1 MIWKNCAALDD
12 LLEMSIY
19 PRARINRF
27 AALII
32 FVMCPFHVLCG
43 FHQAANSQ
51 GLGIPQDSTSSEPV
65 FHEAIV
71 PFLKQHCESC
81 HSGEEPEAKFDVT
94 EFYEPTHVAK
104 LLTSWQFLVSRV
116 TIGDMPPA
124 EQSERPSE
132 KDISQLIDWT
142 NHFRAEQA
150 RKGKG
155 DPGLVSMRRLN
166 HSEYN
171 YAIEDLT
178 GHDIRPTSSFP
189 IDPANEA
196 GFDNS
201 AESLTITPAL
211 VTKYLDAA
219 RFVSEHM
226 LLVPDGIRFAS
237 HPVVTETD
245 RDKYCVQRIV
255 DFYQKQPTK
264 LADYLVGCWD
274 IEKSGKLLSE
284 VAKTRGL
291 SEKYLYSVY
300 TVIKNESFDYGPMA
314 VVQERWQSEILTCA
328 DEHDAHRAARSL
340 NKFITEYREK
350 LAPVVP
356 SLQGTRGLHE
366 GSQTVVLWRNRE
378 VAKLRQS
385 CRQDIFELSEN
396 QSDSQ
401 ESDQNKLGK
410 NKRGRNRADGN
421 KEDAANAPLLLERDR
436 AHLTDHL
443 DQIKSSYEKFC
454 ELFPDAFMIIERGRH
469 YANEGNVESK
479 GRLLSAGFHSMM
491 GYFRD
496 DQPLCNLILDDKGNE
511 ELNQLWRELELIALT
526 PIRQYAGFI
535 WFERAESSFIREPQF
550 HFVRA
555 EDKDANSE
563 EKIRRFGEVFL
574 EKIRSG
580 KPSPELIEAVEYHF
594 ADMNRQIRGLEKEL
608 VENEPKQLDA
618 LMRFASKAF
627 RRTLTQEEERS
638 LRGFYQSS
646 RQLPAAD
653 HRSAM
658 EDTLAAILVSPNFLY
673 RWDLKTVDDA
683 RVPLSGLELA
693 SRLSFFLW
701 GSGPDRQLMES
712 VEKGELSEIETL
724 QKHTQR
730 MLSDERSKRMIQEFL
745 GNWLDFRRFESHNG
759 VDRER
764 FASFDDEIRTAMA
777 REPIETFWDLLQR
790 DGSLDELIQSDHV
803 VVNSTLAKY
812 YGMKWPGDILEKG
825 RWMRLDGAAKVNRS
839 GLLTMGV
846 FLTQNSPGLRTS
858 PVKRGYW
865 VVRKLLGE
873 KIPPPPP
880 NVPELPD
887 SEHDTGDLTLREVL
901 ARHREHPSCSAC
913 HNRFDAAG
921 LLLEGFDPIGRP
933 RDSDLAGRVVSAA
946 ATMPE
951 GTEADGWA
959 GLRDYIVTTRMEEFR
974 RNFCENLV
982 AYALGRTLVVSDDLL
997 VEEMMEQLKQNNNR
1011 VRAALEHLIQS
1022 PQFLNKR
1029 GSPNAAQPLA
1039 NNAVR

>member
-1 MIWKNCAALDD
+1 MFPHASIRQIAALC
-12 LLEMSIY
+12 
-19 PRARINRF
+19 IN
-27 AALII
+27 ALILI
-32 FVMCPFHVLCG
+32 SVLSSLSNVAESQEIIDR
-43 FHQAANSQ
+43 HNAINSE
-51 GLGIPQDSTSSEPV
+51 LEFNDS
-65 FHEAIV
+65 IV
-71 PFLKQHCESC
+71 PLLKQHCESC

-132 KDISQLIDWT
+132 KDISKLAEWT
-142 NHFRAEQA
+142 KHFRAEQA
-150 RKGKG
+150 LQGRG
-155 DPGLVSMRRLN
+155 DPGLVAMRRLN
-166 HSEYN
+166 HAEFN

-219 RFVSEHM
+219 RFVSDHM
-226 LLVPDGIRFAS
+226 LLVPDGIRFAP

-264 LADYLVGCWD
+264 LADYFVGCWD
-274 IEKSGKLLSE
+274 IVKSGGSLNE
-284 VAKTRGL
+284 VAKRRGL
-291 SEKYLYSVY
+291 SPKYLDSIYSAINNASY
-300 TVIKNESFDYGPMA
+300 DYGPME
-314 VVQERWQSEILTCA
+314 VIEERWRSEVLPCVEEK
-328 DEHDAHRAARSL
+328 DAARASRSL
-340 NKFITEYREK
+340 SKFISEYREK

-385 CRQDIFELSEN
+385 CRSDIFKPSDEQTADQDSVEN
-396 QSDSQ
+396 KGN
-401 ESDQNKLGK
+401 ESNSSI
-410 NKRGRNRADGN
+410 
-421 KEDAANAPLLLERDR
+421 LLERDR
-436 AHLTDHL
+436 AHLADHL
-443 DQIKSSYEKFC
+443 EQIKASYNKFC
-454 ELFPDAFMIIERGRH
+454 ELFPDAFMIVERGRH

-496 DQPLCNLILDDKGNE
+496 DQPLCNLILDDAGNE
-511 ELNQLWRELELIALT
+511 ELNKLWRELELIALT

-563 EKIRRFGEVFL
+563 DKIRRFGEVFL
-574 EKIRSG
+574 EKIMSG
-580 KPSPELIEAVEYHF
+580 KPSPLLIDAVEYHF
-594 ADMNRQIRGLEKEL
+594 ADMNRQIRSLEKEL
-608 VENEPKQLDA
+608 TANEPKQLDA
-618 LMRFASKAF
+618 LMQFASKAF
-627 RRTLTQEEERS
+627 RRSLAQEEEES
-638 LRGFYQSS
+638 LRGFYESS
-646 RQLPAAD
+646 RQLPSAD

-673 RWDLKTVDDA
+673 RWDLKTTDDV
-683 RVPLSGLELA
+683 RVPLTDLELA

-701 GSGPDRQLMES
+701 GSGPDEQLMES
-712 VEKGELSEIETL
+712 VRKGNLSERETL
-724 QKHTQR
+724 RKHTQR
-730 MLSDERSKRMIQEFL
+730 MLNDERSKRMIQEFL

-777 REPIETFWDLLQR
+777 REPIETFWNLLQR
-790 DGSLDELIQSDHV
+790 DGSLDELIKSDHV
-803 VVNSTLAKY
+803 VVNPTLAKY
-812 YGMKWPGDILEKG
+812 YGMKWPGDVLDKN
-825 RWMRLDGAAKVNRS
+825 RWMRLDGATKAGRS
-839 GLLTMGV
+839 GMLTMGV

-901 ARHREHPSCSAC
+901 ARHREHPSCAAC

-933 RDSDLAGRVVSAA
+933 RDSDLAGRAISSA

-951 GTEADGWA
+951 GSEAEGWA
-959 GLRDYIVTTRMEEFR
+959 GLRDYIVTTRMDEFR

-997 VEEMMEQLKQNNNR
+997 VEEMMEQLKRNNNR
-1011 VRAALEHLIQS
+1011 VRAALEHLIES

-1029 GSPNAAQPLA
+1029 GS
-1039 NNAVR
+1039 R

>member
-1 MIWKNCAALDD
+1 MIWKNSAVHED
-12 LLEMSIY
+12 LLEIPML
-19 PRARINRF
+19 PLARTNRF
-27 AALII
+27 APLST
-32 FVMCPFHVLCG
+32 VVLCLFLVVFG

-51 GLGIPQDSTSSEPV
+51 GVDIPNDSINTEPL

-81 HSGEEPEAKFDVT
+81 HSGVEPEAKFDIT
-94 EFYEPTHVAK
+94 EYYEPAHVAK
-104 LLTSWQFLVSRV
+104 LLNSWQFLVSRV

-124 EQSERPSE
+124 EQTERPSE
-132 KDISQLIDWT
+132 ADIKNLVEWT
-142 NHFRAEQA
+142 KHFRAEQA
-150 RKGKG
+150 LKGKD
-155 DPGLVSMRRLN
+155 DPGLVAMRRLN

-226 LLVPDGIRFAS
+226 LLVPEGIRFAP

-264 LADYLVGCWD
+264 LADYFVGCWD
-274 IEKSGKLLSE
+274 IEKSGKSLSE

-291 SEKYLYSVY
+291 SEKYLNTIY
-300 TVIKNESFDYGPMA
+300 TVIKNEPFEHGPMA
-314 VVQERWQSEILTCA
+314 VILERWKGEILTCA
-328 DEHDAHRAARSL
+328 DENEAHREARSL
-340 NKFITEYREK
+340 TKFITEYREK

-385 CRQDIFELSEN
+385 CRQDIFELSDN
-396 QSDSQ
+396 QSDNQESVSQ
-401 ESDQNKLGK
+401 ESDQSKSEKNRRARNKAGK
-410 NKRGRNRADGN
+410 DKR
-421 KEDAANAPLLLERDR
+421 AASDTPLLLERDR
-436 AHLTDHL
+436 ANLTDHL
-443 DQIKSSYEKFC
+443 EQIKLSYEKFC
-454 ELFPDAFMIIERGRH
+454 ELFPDAFMIVERGRH

-496 DQPLCNLILDDKGNE
+496 DQPLCNLILDDADNK
-511 ELNQLWRELELIALT
+511 ELNKLWRELELIALT

-574 EKIRSG
+574 EKIKGG
-580 KPSPELIEAVEYHF
+580 KPSPQLIEAVEYHF

-618 LMRFASKAF
+618 LIQFASRAF
-627 RRTLTQEEERS
+627 RRSLTQGEERS

-673 RWDLKTVDDA
+673 RWDLKTVNDS
-683 RVPLSGLELA
+683 RVPLSDLELA

-701 GSGPDRQLMES
+701 GSGPDETLMKS
-712 VEKGELSEIETL
+712 VEQGDLSKVETL
-724 QKHTQR
+724 QRHSQR
-730 MLSDERSKRMIQEFL
+730 MLSDKRSKRMIQEFL

-764 FASFDDEIRTAMA
+764 FASFDDEIRTAMS
-777 REPIETFWDLLQR
+777 REPIETFWNLLQR
-790 DGSLDELIQSDHV
+790 DGSLDELIQSDHI
-803 VVNSTLAKY
+803 VVNPTLAKY
-812 YGMKWPGDILEKG
+812 YGIRWPGDVLDKD
-825 RWMRLDGAAKVNRS
+825 RWMRLDGASKANRS
-839 GLLTMGV
+839 GMLTMGV

-901 ARHREHPSCSAC
+901 ARHREHPSCAAC

-933 RDSDLAGRVVSAA
+933 RDADLAGRAISAA

-951 GTEADGWA
+951 GAEAEGWA

-982 AYALGRTLVVSDDLL
+982 AYALGRTLLVSDDLL
-997 VEEMMEQLKQNNNR
+997 VEEMMEKLKQNNNR
-1011 VRAALEHLIQS
+1011 VSVALEYLVQS

-1029 GSPNAAQPLA
+1029 GSPQFSK
-1039 NNAVR
+1039 

>member
-1 MIWKNCAALDD
+1 MIWKNCAALED
-12 LLEMSIY
+12 LQELPMLSLY
-19 PRARINRF
+19 RTNQF
-27 AALII
+27 APLST
-32 FVMCPFHVLCG
+32 VVLCLFFVVFG
-43 FHQAANSQ
+43 FQQIANSQ
-51 GLGIPQDSTSSEPV
+51 SLDFPLDSTNSEAL
-65 FHEAIV
+65 FHETIV

-81 HSGEEPEAKFDVT
+81 HSGGEPEAKFDIT
-94 EFYEPTHVAK
+94 EYYEQAHVAQ

-124 EQSERPSE
+124 EQTDRPAE
-132 KDISQLIDWT
+132 VDIKKLVEWT
-142 NHFRAEQA
+142 KQFRAEQA
-150 RKGKG
+150 RKGKD
-155 DPGLVSMRRLN
+155 DPGLVAMRRLN

-178 GHDIRPTSSFP
+178 GHNIRPTSSFP

-226 LLVPDGIRFAS
+226 LLVPEGIRFAP

-264 LADYLVGCWD
+264 LADYFVGCWV
-274 IEKSGKLLSE
+274 IEKSGKSVSE
-284 VAKTRGL
+284 IAKTRGL
-291 SEKYLYSVY
+291 SERYLNSIYS
-300 TVIKNESFDYGPMA
+300 VIKNESFEYGPMA
-314 VVQERWQSEILTCA
+314 VILERWKEEILTCA
-328 DEHDAHRAARSL
+328 EETDAYRAARSL
-340 NKFITEYREK
+340 SKFITEYREK

-385 CRQDIFELSEN
+385 CRQDIFELSDN
-396 QSDSQ
+396 KSDNQ
-401 ESDQNKLGK
+401 ESVSLDSDQSKSQK
-410 NKRGRNRADGN
+410 NRRGRNRAGKD
-421 KEDAANAPLLLERDR
+421 KPDSSDTPLLLERDR
-436 AHLTDHL
+436 AHLADHL

-454 ELFPDAFMIIERGRH
+454 ELFPDAFMIVERGRH
-469 YANEGNVESK
+469 YANEGNVEGK

-496 DQPLCNLILDDKGNE
+496 DQPLCNLILDDAENK
-511 ELNQLWRELELIALT
+511 ELNELWRELELIALT

-563 EKIRRFGEVFL
+563 DKIRRFGEVFL
-574 EKIRSG
+574 EKIKSG
-580 KPSPELIEAVEYHF
+580 KPSPQLIEAVEYHF

-608 VENEPKQLDA
+608 LENEPKQLDA
-618 LMRFASKAF
+618 LIQFASRAF
-627 RRTLTQEEERS
+627 RRSLTQEEERS

-673 RWDLKTVDDA
+673 RWDLKTVYDS
-683 RVPLSGLELA
+683 RVSLSDLELA

-701 GSGPDRQLMES
+701 GSGPDEPLMKS
-712 VEKGELSEIETL
+712 VEQGDLSKVETL
-724 QKHTQR
+724 QRHSQR
-730 MLSDERSKRMIQEFL
+730 MLSDKRSKRMIQEFF

-777 REPIETFWDLLQR
+777 REPIETFWNLLQR
-790 DGSLDELIQSDHV
+790 DGSLDELIQSDYV
-803 VVNSTLAKY
+803 LVNPTLAKY
-812 YGMKWPGDILEKG
+812 YGIRWPGDVLDKD
-825 RWMRLDGAAKVNRS
+825 RWMRLDGANKVNRS
-839 GLLTMGV
+839 GMLTMGV

-880 NVPELPD
+880 NVPELPN

-901 ARHREHPSCSAC
+901 ARHREHPSCAAC

-933 RDSDLAGRVVSAA
+933 RDSDLAGRAISAA

-951 GTEADGWA
+951 GAEAEGWA

-974 RNFCENLV
+974 RNFCENLA
-982 AYALGRTLVVSDDLL
+982 AYALGRTLIVSDDLL
-997 VEEMMEQLKQNNNR
+997 VEEMMEKLKQNNNR
-1011 VRAALEHLIQS
+1011 VRVALEHLIQS

-1029 GSPNAAQPLA
+1029 GSPQSSK
-1039 NNAVR
+1039 

>member
-1 MIWKNCAALDD
+1 MHT
-12 LLEMSIY
+12 S
-19 PRARINRF
+19 ARTSRL
-27 AALII
+27 AKLPTQVAWLICV
-32 FVMCPFHVLCG
+32 FCNSYNL
-43 FHQAANSQ
+43 ANSQ
-51 GLGIPQDSTSSEPV
+51 DSENSHNAAGSEIEFHAAIIPL
-65 FHEAIV
+65 
-71 PFLKQHCESC
+71 LKQHCESC

-94 EFYEPTHVAK
+94 EFYEPAHVAK

-132 KDISQLIDWT
+132 KEIHKLAEWT
-142 NHFRAEQA
+142 KHFRAEQA
-150 RKGKG
+150 LQGKG
-155 DPGLVSMRRLN
+155 DPGLVTMRRLN
-166 HSEYN
+166 HAEFN

-226 LLVPDGIRFAS
+226 LLVPDGIRFAP

-264 LADYLVGCWD
+264 LTDYFVGCWD
-274 IEKSGKLLSE
+274 IEKSGGPLTD
-284 VAKTRGL
+284 VAKRRGL
-291 SEKYLYSVY
+291 SVKYLDSVY
-300 TVIKNESFDYGPMA
+300 AAMKKGSYDYGPMA
-314 VVQERWQSEILTCA
+314 VVIERWRSEILPC
-328 DEHDAHRAARSL
+328 DEENDAARASRSL
-340 NKFITEYREK
+340 SKFIAEYREK

-356 SLQGTRGLHE
+356 SLQGTKGLHE

-385 CRQDIFELSEN
+385 CRSDIFKLIDEQTADQDSVEN
-396 QSDSQ
+396 KGN
-401 ESDQNKLGK
+401 ESNSSI
-410 NKRGRNRADGN
+410 
-421 KEDAANAPLLLERDR
+421 LLERDR
-436 AHLTDHL
+436 AHLADHL
-443 DQIKSSYEKFC
+443 EQIKTSYEKFC
-454 ELFPDAFMIIERGRH
+454 ELFPDAFMIVERGRH
-469 YANEGNVESK
+469 YANEGNIESK

-496 DQPLCNLILDDKGNE
+496 DQPLCNLILDDAGNE
-511 ELNQLWRELELIALT
+511 ELNKLWRELELIALT

-563 EKIRRFGEVFL
+563 DMIRRFGEVFL

-580 KPSPELIEAVEYHF
+580 KPSPQLIDAVEYHF
-594 ADMNRQIRGLEKEL
+594 ADMNRQIRSLEKEL
-608 VENEPKQLDA
+608 AENEPKQLDA
-618 LMRFASKAF
+618 LMLFASKAF
-627 RRTLTQEEERS
+627 RRSLTHEEERS
-638 LRGFYQSS
+638 LRGFYESS
-646 RQLPAAD
+646 RQLPSAD

-673 RWDLKTVDDA
+673 RWDLKTTGDV
-683 RVPLSGLELA
+683 RVPLTDLELA

-701 GSGPDRQLMES
+701 GSGPDEQLMES
-712 VEKGELSEIETL
+712 VRKGNLSERETL
-724 QKHTQR
+724 RKHTQR
-730 MLSDERSKRMIQEFL
+730 MLNDERSKRMIQEFL

-764 FASFDDEIRTAMA
+764 FTSFDDEIRTEMA
-777 REPIETFWDLLQR
+777 REPIETFWNLLQR
-790 DGSLDELIQSDHV
+790 DGSLDELIKSDHV
-803 VVNSTLAKY
+803 VVNPTLAKY
-812 YGMKWPGDILEKG
+812 YGMKWPGDVLDKN
-825 RWMRLDGAAKVNRS
+825 RWMRLDGATKANRS
-839 GLLTMGV
+839 GMLTMGV

-901 ARHREHPSCSAC
+901 ARHREHPSCAAC

-933 RDSDLAGRVVSAA
+933 RDTDLAGRTISSA

-951 GTEADGWA
+951 GSEAEGWA
-959 GLRDYIVTTRMEEFR
+959 GLRDYIVTTRMDEFR

-997 VEEMMEQLKQNNNR
+997 VEEMMEQLAQNNNR
-1011 VRAALEHLIQS
+1011 VRAALEHLIES

-1029 GSPNAAQPLA
+1029 GS
-1039 NNAVR
+1039 R

>member
-1 MIWKNCAALDD
+1 MHQFLGMELFRTRPSNSSTLVAAAISFILCLSTGFAYSQQRVDD
-12 LLEMSIY
+12 LAS
-19 PRARINRF
+19 A
-27 AALII
+27 
-32 FVMCPFHVLCG
+32 
-43 FHQAANSQ
+43 
-51 GLGIPQDSTSSEPV
+51 DSETDFQQS
-65 FHEAIV
+65 IV
-71 PFLKQHCESC
+71 PLLKQHCESC

-94 EFYEPTHVAK
+94 EFYDPSKVAGS
-104 LLTSWQFLVSRV
+104 LTSWQFLVSRV

-124 EQSERPSE
+124 EQSERPTAEEINKLS
-132 KDISQLIDWT
+132 DWT
-142 NHFRAEQA
+142 KHFRAEQA
-150 RKGKG
+150 LLGQG
-155 DPGLVSMRRLN
+155 DPGLVTMRRLN
-166 HSEYN
+166 HAEFN

-178 GHDIRPTSSFP
+178 GHDIRPTKSFP

-201 AESLTITPAL
+201 AESLTMTPAL
-211 VTKYLDAA
+211 VAKYLDAA
-219 RFVSEHM
+219 RYVAEHM
-226 LLVPDGIRFAS
+226 LLVPDGIRFAPY
-237 HPVVTETD
+237 PVTTETD

-255 DFYQKQPTK
+255 EFYQKQPID
-264 LADYLVGCWD
+264 LADYFMGCWD
-274 IEKSGKLLSE
+274 AKKSGESLPM
-284 VAKTRGL
+284 VASRR
-291 SEKYLYSVY
+291 SVSPKYLANVY
-300 TVIKNESFDYGPMA
+300 ESIENSPYEFGPMA
-314 VVQERWQSEILTCA
+314 EVVERWKNEILPCQ
-328 DEHDAHRAARSL
+328 DEIDAARAARKLS
-340 NKFITEYREK
+340 KFITEYRKK

-378 VAKLRQS
+378 VARLRQA
-385 CRQDIFELSEN
+385 CRSDIFDA
-396 QSDSQ
+396 QDSSNDDRGSG
-401 ESDQNKLGK
+401 EDKDNKSS
-410 NKRGRNRADGN
+410 ASV
-421 KEDAANAPLLLERDR
+421 LLERDR
-436 AHLTDHL
+436 AHLADHKE
-443 DQIKSSYEKFC
+443 QIKASYDKFC

-469 YANEGNVESK
+469 YANEGSIEGK

-496 DQPLCNLILDDKGNE
+496 DAPLRNLVLDDNAAE
-511 ELNQLWRELELIALT
+511 ELDRLWRELELIALT

-555 EDKDANSE
+555 EDKAAYSE
-563 EKIRRFGEVFL
+563 EMIQRFGSLFL
-574 EKIRSG
+574 DKIKSG
-580 KPSPELIEAVEYHF
+580 KPSPELIEAVEFHF
-594 ADMNRQIRGLEKEL
+594 ADMNRQIRSLEKDL
-608 VENEPKQLDA
+608 VANEQKQIDA
-618 LMRFASKAF
+618 LMLFASKAF
-627 RRTLTQEEERS
+627 RRSLTEKEEES
-638 LRGFYQSS
+638 LREFYRTSKL
-646 RQLPAAD
+646 LPAAD

-673 RWDLKTVDDA
+673 RWDLKTRDES
-683 RVPLSGLELA
+683 RTPLSDLELA

-701 GSGPDRQLMES
+701 GSGPDELLMES
-712 VEKGELSEIETL
+712 ATNGQLAESGAL
-724 QKHTQR
+724 QRHTER
-730 MLSDERSKRMIQEFL
+730 MLSDPRCKRMIQEFF
-745 GNWLDFRRFESHNG
+745 GNWLDFRRFDSHNG

-764 FASFDDEIRTAMA
+764 FASFDDEIRSAMA
-777 REPIETFWDLLQR
+777 REPIETFWDVLQR
-790 DGSLDELIQSDHV
+790 DGSLKELIKTDHL

-812 YGMKWPGDILEKG
+812 YGLKWPGDVLDKST
-825 RWMRLDGAAKVNRS
+825 WKRLSGATDSNRS

-933 RDSDLAGRVVSAA
+933 RQYDLAGREVSAA

-951 GTEADGWA
+951 GSEAEGWI
-959 GLRDYIVTTRMEEFR
+959 GLRDYILATRMDDFR

-982 AYALGRTLVVSDDLL
+982 AYGLGRTLIVSDDLL
-997 VEEMMEQLKQNNNR
+997 VEELFQQLKKNDDR
-1011 VRAALEHLIQS
+1011 VRPVLQHLIES
-1022 PQFLNKR
+1022 PQFLSKR
-1029 GSPNAAQPLA
+1029 GTPKANQPLTD
-1039 NNAVR
+1039 NSDR

>member
-1 MIWKNCAALDD
+1 MLN
-12 LLEMSIY
+12 
-19 PRARINRF
+19 
-27 AALII
+27 
-32 FVMCPFHVLCG
+32 
-43 FHQAANSQ
+43 
-51 GLGIPQDSTSSEPV
+51 
-65 FHEAIV
+65 
-71 PFLKQHCESC
+71 
-81 HSGEEPEAKFDVT
+81 
-94 EFYEPTHVAK
+94 
-104 LLTSWQFLVSRV
+104 SWQFLVSRV

-132 KDISQLIDWT
+132 NDISKLSQWT
-142 NHFRAEQA
+142 KHFRSEQA
-150 RKGKG
+150 VKGKG
-155 DPGLVSMRRLN
+155 DPGLVTMRRLN
-166 HSEYN
+166 HAEYN
-171 YAIEDLT
+171 YAIEDVT
-178 GHDIRPTSSFP
+178 GQDIRPTGSFP
-189 IDPANEA
+189 IDAANEA

-201 AESLTITPAL
+201 AESLTMTPAL

-226 LLVPDGIRFAS
+226 LLVPDGIRFAPY
-237 HPVVTETD
+237 PVVTETD

-255 DFYQKQPTK
+255 DFYQNQPTK
-264 LADYLVGCWD
+264 LADYFVGCWD
-274 IEKSGKLLSE
+274 IAKSGNSLQE
-284 VAKTRGL
+284 VAKRRGL
-291 SEKYLYSVY
+291 SEKYLASVFSAIHNASY
-300 TVIKNESFDYGPMA
+300 DYGPMA
-314 VVQERWQSEILTCA
+314 VVAERWRSEILSC
-328 DEHDAHRAARSL
+328 DEEYDAVRASRSL
-340 NKFITEYREK
+340 KKFIVEYREK
-350 LAPVVP
+350 LTPIVP
-356 SLQGTRGLHE
+356 SLKGTRGLHE

-378 VAKLRQS
+378 VARLRQS
-385 CRQDIFELSEN
+385 CRTDIFALPDNKSSDTELTDNNANDQASKEKSE
-396 QSDSQ
+396 
-401 ESDQNKLGK
+401 
-410 NKRGRNRADGN
+410 
-421 KEDAANAPLLLERDR
+421 AASSLLLERDR
-436 AHLTDHL
+436 AHLADHL
-443 DQIKSSYEKFC
+443 EQIKASYNQFC
-454 ELFPDAFMIIERGRH
+454 NLFPDAFMIVERGRH

-496 DQPLCNLILDDKGNE
+496 DQPLCNLVLDDAGNE
-511 ELNQLWRELELIALT
+511 ELNKLWRELELIALT

-574 EKIRSG
+574 EKIKGGR
-580 KPSPELIEAVEYHF
+580 PSPQLIEAVEYHF
-594 ADMNRQIRGLEKEL
+594 ADMNRQIRSLEKDL
-608 VENEPKQLDA
+608 AENEPKQIDA
-618 LMRFASKAF
+618 LMRFAAKAF
-627 RRTLTQEEERS
+627 RRPLSQAEEKS
-638 LRGFYQSS
+638 LRGFYDSS
-646 RQLPAAD
+646 RELPSAD

-673 RWDLKTVDDA
+673 RWDLKTTDES
-683 RVPLSGLELA
+683 RVPLSDLELA

-701 GSGPDRQLMES
+701 GSGPDSQLMES
-712 VEKGELSEIETL
+712 VSKGELAKTETL
-724 QKHTQR
+724 RQQAQR
-730 MLSDERSKRMIQEFL
+730 MLSDEKSKRMIQEFL

-764 FASFDDEIRTAMA
+764 FTSFDDEIRTAMA

-790 DGSLDELIQSDHV
+790 DGSLDELIKSDHV
-803 VVNSTLAKY
+803 VVNPTLAKY
-812 YGMKWPGDILEKG
+812 YDIKWPGDVLDKN
-825 RWMRLDGAAKVNRS
+825 RWMRLDGASKASRS
-839 GLLTMGV
+839 GMLTMGV

-901 ARHREHPSCSAC
+901 ARHREHPSCAAC

-933 RDSDLAGRVVSAA
+933 RVSDLAGRAISSA

-951 GTEADGWA
+951 GSEAEGWA
-959 GLRDYIVTTRMEEFR
+959 GLRDYIVANRMEDFR

-997 VEEMMEQLKQNNNR
+997 VEEMMEQLKRNNNR
-1011 VRAALEHLIQS
+1011 VRAALEHVIES

-1029 GSPNAAQPLA
+1029 GSPKASQPLA
-1039 NNAVR
+1039 NNSVR

>member
-1 MIWKNCAALDD
+1 MFLHAFNRRIAALVIAVS
-12 LLEMSIY
+12 MSAWGLFGL
-19 PRARINRF
+19 PNE
-27 AALII
+27 
-32 FVMCPFHVLCG
+32 
-43 FHQAANSQ
+43 ANSQ
-51 GLGIPQDSTSSEPV
+51 EARDAHNEKNSEIE
-65 FHEAIV
+65 FNAAIV

-94 EFYEPTHVAK
+94 EFYEPSHVAK
-104 LLTSWQFLVSRV
+104 LLNSWQFLVSRV

-132 KDISQLIDWT
+132 KEISKLAEWT
-142 NHFRAEQA
+142 KHFRVEQA
-150 RKGKG
+150 HEGKG
-155 DPGLVSMRRLN
+155 DPGLVTMRRLN
-166 HSEYN
+166 HAEFN
-171 YAIEDLT
+171 YAIEDIT
-178 GHDIRPTSSFP
+178 GQDSRPTSSCP

-201 AESLTITPAL
+201 AESLTMTPAL
-211 VTKYLDAA
+211 VSKYLDAA

-226 LLVPDGIRFAS
+226 LLVPDGIRFAP

-264 LADYLVGCWD
+264 LADYFVGCWA
-274 IEKSGKLLSE
+274 IEKSGNSLND
-284 VAKTRGL
+284 VAKSRGL
-291 SEKYLYSVY
+291 SAKYLAKVQSA
-300 TVIKNESFDYGPMA
+300 INDSSNEYGPMA
-314 VVQERWQSEILTCA
+314 VVVDRWKSEIVSCT
-328 DEHDAHRAARSL
+328 EENDAIRAARSL
-340 NKFITEYREK
+340 SKFITEYREK

-385 CRQDIFELSEN
+385 CRNDIFELSDD
-396 QSDSQ
+396 QTADKASS
-401 ESDQNKLGK
+401 ESKVDKSK
-410 NKRGRNRADGN
+410 
-421 KEDAANAPLLLERDR
+421 PSILLERDR
-436 AHLTDHL
+436 DHL
-443 DQIKSSYEKFC
+443 ADHLEPIKSSYDKFC
-454 ELFPDAFMIIERGRH
+454 ELFPDSFMIVERGRH
-469 YANEGNVESK
+469 YANEGNIESK

-496 DQPLCNLILDDKGNE
+496 DQPLCNLILDEAGNE
-511 ELNQLWRELELIALT
+511 ELDKLWRELELIALT

-563 EKIRRFGEVFL
+563 DKIRRFGEVFL
-574 EKIRSG
+574 EKIKGGR
-580 KPSPELIEAVEYHF
+580 PSPELIEAVEYHF
-594 ADMNRQIRGLEKEL
+594 TDMNRQIRSIEKEL

-618 LMRFASKAF
+618 LMQFASQAF
-627 RRTLTQEEERS
+627 RRSLTQEEELS

-646 RQLPAAD
+646 RKLPSAD

-658 EDTLAAILVSPNFLY
+658 EDTLAAILVSPYFLY
-673 RWDLKTVDDA
+673 RWDLKTTDDS
-683 RVPLSGLELA
+683 RTPLSDLELA

-701 GSGPDRQLMES
+701 GSGPDEQLMES
-712 VEKGELSEIETL
+712 VKKGNLAEPETL
-724 QKHTQR
+724 RKHSQR

-777 REPIETFWDLLQR
+777 REPIETFWNLLQR
-790 DGSLDELIQSDHV
+790 DGSLDELIKSDHV
-803 VVNSTLAKY
+803 VVNPTLAKY
-812 YGMKWPGDILEKG
+812 YGMKWPGDVFDKN
-825 RWMRLDGAAKVNRS
+825 RWMRLDGATKANRS
-839 GLLTMGV
+839 GMLTMGV

-901 ARHREHPSCSAC
+901 ARHREHPSCAAC

-933 RDSDLAGRVVSAA
+933 RNSDLAGRTISSA

-951 GTEADGWA
+951 GSEAEGWA

-1011 VRAALEHLIQS
+1011 VRVALEYLIES

-1029 GSPNAAQPLA
+1029 GSAKDSQPLA
-1039 NNAVR
+1039 NNSAR

>member
-1 MIWKNCAALDD
+1 MLSLA
-12 LLEMSIY
+12 ST
-19 PRARINRF
+19 NRF
-27 AALII
+27 APRSTVVFCL
-32 FVMCPFHVLCG
+32 FLVVFG
-43 FHQAANSQ
+43 FQQAASSQ
-51 GLGIPQDSTSSEPV
+51 GLDIPRDSTNSEPV
-65 FHEAIV
+65 FQETIV

-81 HSGEEPEAKFDVT
+81 HSGAEPEAKFDIT
-94 EFYEPTHVAK
+94 EYYEPAHVAK
-104 LLTSWQFLVSRV
+104 LLNSWQFLVSRV

-124 EQSERPSE
+124 EQTERPSE
-132 KDISQLIDWT
+132 ADIKKLVEWT
-142 NHFRAEQA
+142 NQFRAEQA
-150 RKGKG
+150 RKGKD
-155 DPGLVSMRRLN
+155 DPGLVAMRRLN

-226 LLVPDGIRFAS
+226 LLVPEGIRFAP

-264 LADYLVGCWD
+264 LADYFVGCWAID
-274 IEKSGKLLSE
+274 KSGKSLSE
-284 VAKTRGL
+284 IAKTRGL
-291 SEKYLYSVY
+291 SEKYLNSIYS
-300 TVIKNESFDYGPMA
+300 VIKNESFEHGPMA
-314 VVQERWQSEILTCA
+314 VILERWKAEILACT
-328 DEHDAHRAARSL
+328 DENEAHRAARSL
-340 NKFITEYREK
+340 SKFITEYREK
-350 LAPVVP
+350 LAPIVP

-385 CRQDIFELSEN
+385 CRQDLFELS
-396 QSDSQ
+396 DT
-401 ESDQNKLGK
+401 
-410 NKRGRNRADGN
+410 
-421 KEDAANAPLLLERDR
+421 PLLLERDR

-443 DQIKSSYEKFC
+443 EQIKSSYEKFC
-454 ELFPDAFMIIERGRH
+454 ELFPDAFMIVERGRH

-496 DQPLCNLILDDKGNE
+496 DQPLCNLILDDAENK
-511 ELNQLWRELELIALT
+511 ELNKLWRELELIALT

-574 EKIRSG
+574 EKIKSG
-580 KPSPELIEAVEYHF
+580 KPSTQLIEAVEYHF

-608 VENEPKQLDA
+608 LENEPKQLDA
-618 LMRFASKAF
+618 LLQFASRAF
-627 RRTLTQEEERS
+627 RRSLTQEEEKS
-638 LRGFYQSS
+638 LRGFYQST

-673 RWDLKTVDDA
+673 RWDLRTVNDS
-683 RVPLSGLELA
+683 RVPLSDLELA

-701 GSGPDRQLMES
+701 GSGPDEPLMES
-712 VEKGELSEIETL
+712 VEQGDLSKVETL
-724 QKHTQR
+724 QRHSQR
-730 MLSDERSKRMIQEFL
+730 MLSDKRSKRMIQEFL

-764 FASFDDEIRTAMA
+764 FASFDDEIRTAMS
-777 REPIETFWDLLQR
+777 REPIETFWNLLQR

-803 VVNSTLAKY
+803 VVNPTLAKY
-812 YGMKWPGDILEKG
+812 YGMRWPGDVLDKD
-825 RWMRLDGAAKVNRS
+825 RWMRLDGANKVNRS
-839 GLLTMGV
+839 GMLTMGV

-901 ARHREHPSCSAC
+901 ARHREHPSCAAC

-933 RDSDLAGRVVSAA
+933 RDSDLAGRAISSA

-951 GTEADGWA
+951 GSEAEGWA

-997 VEEMMEQLKQNNNR
+997 VEEMMEKLKQNNNR
-1011 VRAALEHLIQS
+1011 VRVALEHLIQS

-1029 GSPNAAQPLA
+1029 GSPLFPK
-1039 NNAVR
+1039 